1 MSIDA
6 KIKEEATFWVTC
18 EKEGLSASEADAFQN
33 WLAQNPLHVK
43 AYQRIKSIHAMS
55 LSLPKACA
63 NSLSE
68 RAHKEAKKIK
78 RFERTKYFA
87 RVAAIFLVMGVST
100 FGVYDT
106 FFALKFSDSFS
117 ADIVPL
123 TKQVLPDGSIISC
136 DAKTQMKVA
145 FYNNKRVVTLD
156 KGAAMFEVAKDA
168 KRAFIIHS
176 DKVNIEVVGTKFEV
190 IRSENATTINVEEGT
205 VKTYYDAPWF
215 EKRNEIL
222 LSKADSITYADEG
235 VVSRYAKI
243 NPSKIAIWRDNRINF
258 NQVTLKNTMDEFSKY
273 TTISFAF
280 ATPEIEN
287 YVITG
292 EFAFNQMDIFLQTI
306 TKLYPLKITKN
317 DQMIEI
323 AKKNQK

>member
-1 MSIDA
+1 MSIDIT
-6 KIKEEATFWVTC
+6 IKEEATFWVTC
-18 EKEGLSASEADAFQN
+18 EKEGLSAFQHEELHD

-43 AYQRIKSIHAMS
+43 AYQRIKSIYAMS
-55 LSLPKACA
+55 LSLPKASA

-68 RAHKEAKKIK
+68 RAHKEVKKIK
-78 RFERTKYFA
+78 RFEQTKYFA

-106 FFALKFSDSFS
+106 FFALKFSDSFN
-117 ADIVPL
+117 ADVTPI
-123 TKQVLPDGSIISC
+123 TKQVLPDGSIISY
-136 DAKTQMKVA
+136 DAKTQMSVA
-145 FYNNKRVVTLD
+145 FYNNNRVVTLD

-168 KRAFIIHS
+168 KRVFIIHS

-190 IRSENATTINVEEGT
+190 IRSNDATTINVEEGT
-205 VKTYYDAPWF
+205 VKTYYDASWF

-222 LSKADSITYADEG
+222 LSKADSITYVHEG
-235 VVSRYAKI
+235 VVSHYAKI

-258 NQVTLKNTMDEFSKY
+258 NQVTLKHAMDEFSKY

-323 AKKNQK
+323 SQKNKK